1 MIRKLRNKIIAINVV
16 SVCIVFFVAEMLMFA
31 IGFNRL
37 EDERKARISIA
48 FSFDYEKEDFYSNAM
63 FNEMAIV
70 VYDSQN
76 DSVLYKG
83 IGKDAEIRPDKLD
96 EYINKIVSS
105 KTDGGWLLLWRL
117 KYNKQVDGNIIKI
130 VISNGSLQGRGNAP
144 YLIISGGTLL
154 LGVGC
159 YLVISWM
166 LARIALAPVEESW
179 SKQRQFVADAS
190 HELKTPLS
198 VIMAN
203 TEIIAS
209 HQEETVASQMK
220 WIENTRAESKRMADL
235 VADLLFLAKHDD
247 GHQAQMESVDMSD
260 CIETSAL
267 GYDAVFYENGK
278 DFRYDICSGVKV
290 YGNAGQLKQLVTILL
305 DNANKYSVDK
315 GNILL
320 TFTSNGK
327 KAVLSVAN
335 DSDELTDEN
344 LAHLFD
350 RFYTVD
356 KSRNTDKGGNGLG
369 LSIAKTI
376 CQSHGGDLSVEYSNG
391 RTTFTA
397 ELSVYKQ
404 KKADSLNSG
413 KK

>member
-1 MIRKLRNKIIAINVV
+1 MISKLRKKIIAINVI
-16 SVCIVFFVAEMLMFA
+16 SVCIVFFVAEILMFA

-37 EDERKARISIA
+37 SDERSTRISAA
-48 FSFDYEKEDFYSNAM
+48 FEFDYEKDQFDSNHMFED
-63 FNEMAIV
+63 IILV
-70 VYDSQN
+70 VRDDATGNTVYR
-76 DSVLYKG
+76 G
-83 IGKDAEIRPDKLD
+83 IGNEVSVDNETLDQYVDKA
-96 EYINKIVSS
+96 VSS
-105 KTDGGWLLLWRL
+105 KADNGWLLLWRV
-117 KYNKQVDGNIIKI
+117 KYDKQTQNGVTKV
-130 VISNGSLQGRGNAP
+130 VISNSSLRGRGNAP

-154 LGVGC
+154 LGIGC

-166 LARIALAPVEESW
+166 LARVALAPVEESW

-209 HQEETVASQMK
+209 HQDETVASQMK

-247 GHQAQMESVDMSD
+247 GLQVQKEAVNLSD

-278 DFRYDICSGVKV
+278 EFRYDITPDIKA
-290 YGNAGQLKQLVTILL
+290 YGNEGQVKQLVTILL
-305 DNANKYSVDK
+305 DNANKYSTGQ
-315 GNILL
+315 GNINL
-320 TFTSNGK
+320 TLTSNGK
-327 KAVLSVAN
+327 KAVLTVAN
-335 DSDELTDEN
+335 DSDELTEEN
-344 LAHLFD
+344 LEHLFD

-376 CQSHGGDLSVEYSNG
+376 CQSHGGDLNVEYANG

-397 ELSVYKQ
+397 ELPVYKP
-404 KKADSLNSG
+404 KKENA
-413 KK
+413 